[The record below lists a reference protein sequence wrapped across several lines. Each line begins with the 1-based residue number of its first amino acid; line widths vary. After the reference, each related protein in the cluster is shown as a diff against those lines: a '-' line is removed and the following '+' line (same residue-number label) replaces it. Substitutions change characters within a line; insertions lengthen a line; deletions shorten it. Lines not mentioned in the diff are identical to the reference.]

1 MKLLVLNENY
11 PHLENLMG
19 NVFVHVRVKE
29 YQKNHQVKVFSFF
42 HKPRVINYEG
52 VEISFFQESQALV
65 KAIQE
70 YKPDRIIVHFYHSWM
85 LEELF
90 KVVKVPY
97 LIWVHGYEALGWYR
111 RMFNYSWYS
120 PVFFRF
126 IKENT
131 IQQLNLRK
139 LIQYA
144 SSRDDIHF
152 VFVSEW
158 MKRITEEDTLSKV
171 KRYSIIANPID
182 TDLFK
187 YIPKTIEQ
195 RTRVLLLR
203 SFHTRKYAND
213 ISVKAIQILSQRDV
227 FKNFQFTLRGTGHLF
242 KPLTEPL
249 KKFDNV
255 ELIEGPV
262 RQVLIPEVHKNY
274 GVFLCPTRQDAQ
286 GVSMC
291 EAMSSG
297 LVPLASNN
305 TAIPEYVKDRFSGLL
320 SNSATE
326 LADHL
331 ELLYNSPD
339 LFVDLSTNAAAEMR
353 RICSMETVVSQE
365 LDVIVNP

>member
-1 MKLLVLNENY
+1 MKLLILNENY

-29 YQKNHQVKVFSFF
+29 YQKNHEVKVFSFF
-42 HKPRVINYEG
+42 HNPRVIEYEG
-52 VEISFFQESQALV
+52 VEISFFDESKALIDAV
-65 KAIQE
+65 KK
-70 YKPDRIIVHFYHSWM
+70 YNPDRIIVHFYHSWM

-90 KVVKVPY
+90 KVVKVPT

-131 IQQLNLRK
+131 IQQLNLRR

-144 SSRDDIHF
+144 STRNDIHF

-158 MKRITEEDTLSKV
+158 MKRITEADTLSKV

-182 TDLFK
+182 TELFN
-187 YIPKTIEQ
+187 YVPKPIDQ
-195 RTRVLLLR
+195 RGKVLLLR

-213 ISVKAIQILSQRDV
+213 VSVKAIQILSKRSV
-227 FKNFQFTLRGTGHLF
+227 FKNLNFTLRGTGHLF

-249 KKFDNV
+249 KQFDNV

-297 LVPLASNN
+297 LVPLTTNN
-305 TAIPEYVKDRFSGLL
+305 TAIPEYVKNRYSGLL
-320 SNSATE
+320 SNTPEE
-326 LADHL
+326 LANHI
-331 ELLYNSPD
+331 ELIYNSPE
-339 LFVDLSTNAAAEMR
+339 LFLELSKNAADEMR
-353 RICSMETVVSQE
+353 RICSMRTVVRQE